1 MRGGLSLNTSISY
14 KIILKVLVYML
25 MIVIKMAK
33 LQLLREN
40 SMNKILLQ
48 LEGAAILLLSLY
60 FYSYNQF
67 SWLLFFVL
75 LFAPDISMIGYL
87 FNNKVGAVLYN
98 LFHTYSLPIGA
109 VILGVLLSSEVVL
122 EIGLIWSAHIGM
134 DRMIG
139 YGLKYSTHF
148 KDTHLNRV

>member
-1 MRGGLSLNTSISY
+1 
-14 KIILKVLVYML
+14 ML

>member
-1 MRGGLSLNTSISY
+1 
-14 KIILKVLVYML
+14 
-25 MIVIKMAK
+25 
-33 LQLLREN
+33 
-40 SMNKILLQ
+40 MNKILLR
-48 LEGAAILLLSLY
+48 LEGVAILLLSLY
-60 FYSYNQF
+60 FYFYNQF

-75 LFAPDISMIGYL
+75 LLAPDISMIGYL

-98 LFHTYSLPIGA
+98 LFHTYSLPIGV
-109 VILGVLLSSEVVL
+109 VILGVLLSNEVVL

-139 YGLKYSTHF
+139 YGLKYPTHF

>member
-1 MRGGLSLNTSISY
+1 
-14 KIILKVLVYML
+14 ML

-40 SMNKILLQ
+40 SMNKILLH

>member
-1 MRGGLSLNTSISY
+1 MSLNTSISY

>member
-1 MRGGLSLNTSISY
+1 MRGGLSLNPSISY

-75 LFAPDISMIGYL
+75 LFVPDISMIGYL

-109 VILGVLLSSEVVL
+109 VILGVLLSSGVVL